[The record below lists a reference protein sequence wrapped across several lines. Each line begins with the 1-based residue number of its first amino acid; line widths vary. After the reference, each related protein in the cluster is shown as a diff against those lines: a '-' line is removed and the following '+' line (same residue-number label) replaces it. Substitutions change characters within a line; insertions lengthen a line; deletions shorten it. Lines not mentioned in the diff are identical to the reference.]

1 MSLTLHLLGRPRI
14 RSGSDSD
21 HTVRSRKSWA
31 VLAFLLLGDRAPTR
45 AELAALLFDEAD
57 DPLRALRWSLSELR
71 RALAGHAVLE
81 GDPVVLEL
89 AGDVVVDV
97 AVVSRGS
104 WADAMELPDVG
115 AELLAGVEVAGA
127 AGFESWLLAE
137 RRRVAAA
144 SEAILHE
151 AALGAMSQGN
161 LDRALGYATRVAAM
175 SPLDENHHALLIRL
189 YRMTGEEAAAQR
201 QLAICT
207 ELLERE
213 FGTTPGPAVA
223 AALRERRVDHGE
235 TTTRTSIE
243 ALAEAGAAAVAAGA
257 TETGADS
264 LRAAV
269 RMSDRGDHTRLRVST
284 RLALADTLVHSL
296 RGLDEEGMATLL
308 AADDIA
314 SGPRRRRRDGGGP
327 CRAGLRGLPPGAVRA
342 GRGVALAGP
351 RPRCRRSRGR
361 GEGHDVPGVGRERPR
376 RLRQCPAPPRRGQA
390 AGRAGRRRPAGRLR
404 RCHARPRPPAPG

>member
-1 MSLTLHLLGRPRI
+1 MSLTLNLLGRPRI
-14 RSGSDSD
+14 HSGSDD

-89 AGDVVVDV
+89 ARDVVVDV

-104 WADAMELPDVG
+104 WAEAMELPDVG

-151 AALGAMSQGN
+151 AALGAMSQGR

-189 YRMTGEEAAAQR
+189 YRMTGDEAAAQR

-213 FGTTPGPAVA
+213 LGTTPGPAVA
-223 AALRERRVDHGE
+223 AALR
-235 TTTRTSIE
+235 
-243 ALAEAGAAAVAAGA
+243 L
-257 TETGADS
+257 TES
-264 LRAAV
+264 KRA
-269 RMSDRGDHTRLRVST
+269 
-284 RLALADTLVHSL
+284 
-296 RGLDEEGMATLL
+296 
-308 AADDIA
+308 
-314 SGPRRRRRDGGGP
+314 
-327 CRAGLRGLPPGAVRA
+327 
-342 GRGVALAGP
+342 
-351 RPRCRRSRGR
+351 RSR
-361 GEGHDVPGVGRERPR
+361 
-376 RLRQCPAPPRRGQA
+376 
-390 AGRAGRRRPAGRLR
+390 
-404 RCHARPRPPAPG
+404 